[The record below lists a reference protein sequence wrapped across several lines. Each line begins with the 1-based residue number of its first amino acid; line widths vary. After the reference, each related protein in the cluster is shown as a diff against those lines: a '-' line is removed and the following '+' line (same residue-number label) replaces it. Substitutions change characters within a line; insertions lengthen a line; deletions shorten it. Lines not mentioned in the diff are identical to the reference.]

1 MDTRWSEVDREA
13 VGLFEERFGRPAGL
27 EELVR
32 RFSGL
37 PYENLSKILAW
48 DGGQTPPSP
57 RLPRRVM
64 REHVEMGTGGTCF
77 SLTELLRQLA
87 RARGLE
93 ALPVMAHMRHG
104 ANIHCALVVLRAG
117 RSFLV
122 DPGYLVPEPLPL
134 EAAAPGS
141 DWEPGQARL
150 VRAGS
155 LAGVPAKVPEGAL
168 DLYTMEPDGP
178 RWRYRLAPGPPTPA
192 AFHHHW
198 LESFRQPG
206 MRSLLVTLRDEEGR
220 RLYLH
225 NHKLRIL
232 GPGGKVNRN
241 VRETL
246 EQTMAE
252 HFGIDPRVCAA
263 AREALRRR
271 RGDPDGP

>member
-1 MDTRWSEVDREA
+1 MDRRWPEVDREA

-48 DGGQTPPSP
+48 DGGQTPPNP

-64 REHVEMGTGGTCF
+64 NEHLEVGTGGTCF

-87 RARGLE
+87 SAQGLE
-93 ALPVMAHMRHG
+93 AHPVMAHMRHG
-104 ANIHCALVVLRAG
+104 ANVHCALVVRRAG
-117 RSFLV
+117 RSFLI

-134 EAAAPGS
+134 AAGAPRAWGV
-141 DWEPGQARL
+141 GQARL
-150 VRAGS
+150 IRAGS
-155 LAGVPAKVPEGAL
+155 LSGVPAGVSQGAH
-168 DLYTMEPDGP
+168 DLYTMEPEGP
-178 RWRYRLAPGPPTPA
+178 RWRYRLDPHPPSA
-192 AFHHHW
+192 AEFHRHW

-206 MRSLLVTLRDEEGR
+206 MRSLLVTRRDDQGR

-225 NHKLRIL
+225 NHQLRIL

-241 VRETL
+241 VRSTL
-246 EQTMAE
+246 EQTMAD

-271 RGDPDGP
+271 RGDTDGP

>member
-32 RFSGL
+32 RFSSL

-48 DGGQTPPSP
+48 DGGQAPPSP

-64 REHVEMGTGGTCF
+64 REHLEVGTGGTCF

-87 RARGLE
+87 GAGGLE
-93 ALPVMAHMRHG
+93 AHPVMAHMRHG
-104 ANIHCALVVLRAG
+104 ANVHCALTVQRAG
-117 RSFLV
+117 RRFLV

-134 EAAAPGS
+134 EAAATRA
-141 DWEPGQARL
+141 WEVGRARL

-155 LAGVPAKVPEGAL
+155 LTGVPAGVPEGAL
-168 DLYTMEPDGP
+168 DLYTMEPEGP
-178 RWRYRLAPGPPTPA
+178 RWRYRLDPRPPSA
-192 AFHHHW
+192 AVFHHHW
-198 LESFRQPG
+198 LESFGQPG

-232 GPGGKVNRN
+232 GPEGKVNRN
-241 VRETL
+241 VRATL
-246 EQTMAE
+246 EQTMAD